1 MIKLTKF
8 YGNDIELSKA
18 ITLTDKNPSIIINE
32 KEYDSIFLNKKSL
45 FEDGLILTDIIE
57 EKKEIKKVYDVIEE
71 DNIDEVKEDKKFNKK

>member
-8 YGNDIELSKA
+8 YGNDIELSKT
-18 ITLTDKNPSIIINE
+18 ITLTDKNPSIIITE
-32 KEYDSIFLNKKSL
+32 KEYDFIFKNKKSL